1 MTQKIDTGSLAIVGG
16 IAIPYMATKDNL
28 LRFIISAIIM
38 AIYIGTIIAISKR
51 KQELWGGIF
60 VVFMTVGCFGLIHL
74 HNGYLDS
81 TARKNYILFKCSPS
95 GLTTEIPYEDVYVE
109 VKLYDCYVDGRS
121 VLMTYDQLSR
131 Y

>member
-51 KQELWGGIF
+51 KQELWGG
-60 VVFMTVGCFGLIHL
+60 
-74 HNGYLDS
+74 
-81 TARKNYILFKCSPS
+81 RYIRC
-95 GLTTEIPYEDVYVE
+95 
-109 VKLYDCYVDGRS
+109 LYDSWMFWTDTFTQWLFR
-121 VLMTYDQLSR
+121 
-131 Y
+131 